1 MADVLKPPGPA
12 RPGGDQST
20 AELVHL
26 ASEQVSRLVR
36 NEIALAKLELTE
48 KGKHAGI
55 GIGMFGGSAV
65 LAFYGAGA
73 GIATAIIALALV
85 LDLWLSALIV
95 TAALFVVAGL
105 LALIGKTQVSKAT
118 KNPPTATESVKADVD
133 EVKQAVARERN
144 HA

>member
-1 MADVLKPPGPA
+1 MADVLKPTGEASPVGE
-12 RPGGDQST
+12 RST
-20 AELVHL
+20 GELVHL

-36 NEIALAKLELTE
+36 NEIALAKLEYGE

-55 GIGMFGGSAV
+55 GIGMFGGGAV
-65 LAFYGAGA
+65 FAFYGVGA

-95 TAALFVVAGL
+95 TAALFLLAGL
-105 LALIGKTQVSKAT
+105 LALVGRGQVSKASE
-118 KNPPTATESVKADVD
+118 KPPTVGESVKADVD

>member
-1 MADVLKPPGPA
+1 MADVLKPDGVV
-12 RPGGDQST
+12 RPVGDQST

-26 ASEQVSRLVR
+26 ASDQVSRLVR
-36 NEIALAKLELTE
+36 NEIALAKLELSE
-48 KGKHAGI
+48 KGKHAGF

-65 LAFYGAGA
+65 FAFYGVGA

-95 TAALFVVAGL
+95 TAALFVLAGL
-105 LALIGKTQVSKAT
+105 LALIGKVQVSKAT

-144 HA
+144 QA